1 MDPQFFFGAK
11 GVKEE
16 KICGS
21 KICGSKICGS
31 KIFRSK
37 FGLDQKPNL
46 LAKYNLTQ
54 FQHKCNTKQ
63 K

>member
-16 KICGS
+16 